1 MPDSALA
8 AVKPYSITLSV
19 ADLNQTAI
27 WYQDKLGFI
36 EVKRKDYPEFSTALV
51 FLEKNGYRVE
61 LIYDGNSTSGITR
74 PDPPAHTAAQGIS
87 QFAFETDDLEAV
99 RSELEG
105 NGVEIVWQFEN
116 ADLEA
121 RFLFI
126 RDPEQNL
133 IQFLER
139 L

>member
-8 AVKPYSITLSV
+8 TVKSYSVTLSV
-19 ADLNQTAI
+19 ADLNQTAT
-27 WYQDKLGFI
+27 WYKDKLGFT

-61 LIYDGNSTSGITR
+61 LIYDSNAKAGITR
-74 PDPPAHTAAQGIS
+74 SDPPTHTGVHGIS
-87 QFAFETDDLEAV
+87 QFAFETDDLPAV
-99 RSELEG
+99 RSQLEER
-105 NGVEIVWQFEN
+105 GVEIVWQFEN